1 MTAATWMAVG
11 LLAAF
16 LFLALFGQSISDH
29 ISRGNHR

>member
-16 LFLALFGQSISDH
+16 LFLALFGHRISDH
-29 ISRGNHR
+29 LNSKDQP